1 MLRYIAEL
9 NVQHFSERIATE
21 RDPVKL
27 KMLRLL
33 LTEEEAKLAALSI
46 AEDADAKPLLPIVS
60 SASAEH

>member
-1 MLRYIAEL
+1 MLRYVAEL
-9 NVQHFSERIATE
+9 NVHHFSERIATE

-46 AEDADAKPLLPIVS
+46 ADVVDAKPLLPIVS
-60 SASAEH
+60 SVSAEH

>member
-46 AEDADAKPLLPIVS
+46 ADAADTKPLLPIVS
-60 SASAEH
+60 SVSAEH